1 MRYSRW
7 IWVLT
12 AVPLCAFATTS
23 LGLFLQPQECQ
34 DTRLYFKLL
43 LWGPIVE
50 ELVFR
55 AGLQKWLVQK
65 TARMLVANCITSTV
79 FALMHYALSG
89 NVASLA
95 VFLPSLALGWAY
107 QKTNAIAWAM
117 GLHILF
123 NLVFLLLM
131 C

>member
-1 MRYSRW
+1 MRLSRW
-7 IWVLT
+7 VWVFA
-12 AVPLCAFATTS
+12 AVPMCAFATTS

-43 LWGPIVE
+43 LWGPVVE

-65 TARMLVANCITSTV
+65 TTRVHVSNCISSTV
-79 FALMHYALSG
+79 FALMHYGISG
-89 NVASLA
+89 NLLSLA

-107 QKTNAIAWAM
+107 QTTNSIAWAM
-117 GLHILF
+117 GLHMLF

>member
-1 MRYSRW
+1 MRYSLG
-7 IWVLT
+7 IFLL
-12 AVPLCAFATTS
+12 AIVPICAFATTP
-23 LGLFLQPQECQ
+23 LALQLQPQECV
-34 DTRLYFKLL
+34 DSRLYFKLL

-65 TARMLVANCITSTV
+65 VSPYLANCIASGV

-89 NVASLA
+89 NPVSLA
-95 VFLPSLALGWAY
+95 VFVPSLFLGWVY
-107 QKTNAIAWAM
+107 QKTNSLAWVIGVHM
-117 GLHILF
+117 LF
-123 NLVFLLLM
+123 NLIFLATA

>member
-1 MRYSRW
+1 M
-7 IWVLT
+7 
-12 AVPLCAFATTS
+12 CAFATTS
-23 LGLFLQPQECQ
+23 LGLILQPQECQ

-43 LWGPIVE
+43 LWGPVVE

-65 TARMLVANCITSTV
+65 TAHAQVANGITSTV
-79 FALMHYALSG
+79 FALMHYAISG
-89 NVASLA
+89 NLTSLA

-107 QKTNAIAWAM
+107 QKTNSLAWTI
-117 GLHILF
+117 GLHMLF